1 MVLFTLFTTL
11 WYFIVN
17 KTISTQYHLE
27 YDKEP
32 FVWSIARKYSDNS
45 TLIVDN
51 HKQKANL
58 CMNAPSIC
66 SKCHHTNTLIIINNC
81 SKLSHHSS
89 FIHSSI
95 CHSPIQSIH
104 LPFLLPFLIHM
115 HPQYLVKISC
125 VYWLNPSNY
134 LQTTIMTSLLAC
146 SKSIILSSLTHPDY
160 YQLGSPS
167 GNLIARCCW
176 VFLPGK
182 PNSFPPTWTKLSF
195 ALNAV
200 SITCSIEIN
209 IIFLIVCLCLYVCIS
224 ITIYPSPYIH
234 HHIFIIIYSSP
245 YIHHHIFITIHPS
258 IHNHS
263 KHIEWESPLIH
274 SHCKTHTFHSAKHT
288 HSKIPFPLK
297 THCKTHTFHS
307 HC

>member
-1 MVLFTLFTTL
+1 
-11 WYFIVN
+11 
-17 KTISTQYHLE
+17 
-27 YDKEP
+27 
-32 FVWSIARKYSDNS
+32 
-45 TLIVDN
+45 
-51 HKQKANL
+51 
-58 CMNAPSIC
+58 
-66 SKCHHTNTLIIINNC
+66 
-81 SKLSHHSS
+81 
-89 FIHSSI
+89 
-95 CHSPIQSIH
+95 
-104 LPFLLPFLIHM
+104 
-115 HPQYLVKISC
+115 
-125 VYWLNPSNY
+125 
-134 LQTTIMTSLLAC
+134 MTSLLAC

-263 KHIEWESPLIH
+263 KHIEWESIIDNSIPIAKHTH
-274 SHCKTHTFHSAKHT
+274 SHCKTHTFHWKCHWKIFPIENTLQNT
-288 HSKIPFPLK
+288 HIPFKMPLLNTFFNNHKLNESTINQFFQSSK
-297 THCKTHTFHS
+297 T
-307 HC
+307 

>member
-1 MVLFTLFTTL
+1 
-11 WYFIVN
+11 
-17 KTISTQYHLE
+17 
-27 YDKEP
+27 
-32 FVWSIARKYSDNS
+32 
-45 TLIVDN
+45 
-51 HKQKANL
+51 
-58 CMNAPSIC
+58 
-66 SKCHHTNTLIIINNC
+66 
-81 SKLSHHSS
+81 
-89 FIHSSI
+89 
-95 CHSPIQSIH
+95 
-104 LPFLLPFLIHM
+104 
-115 HPQYLVKISC
+115 
-125 VYWLNPSNY
+125 
-134 LQTTIMTSLLAC
+134 MTSLLAC

-234 HHIFIIIYSSP
+234 HHIFI
-245 YIHHHIFITIHPS
+245 TIHPS

-263 KHIEWESPLIH
+263 KHIEWESIIDNSIPI
-274 SHCKTHTFHSAKHT
+274 AKHT
-288 HSKIPFPLK
+288 HSIENAIEK
-297 THCKTHTFHS
+297 FHS
-307 HC
+307 HWKHIAKHTHSIQNAKHILQQSQIEWIHHQPILPIIHHQPILPIIHHHPKPNQFFQSSKT